1 LGKNDTFVNSL
12 SFFNPRKAGW
22 LLAWQHIIKCCKLYG
37 AKAFRGQ
44 EGGLTASLFY
54 NPNSPHPLYSK
65 NCGLPFLTDRSG
77 KIIFKVPPNY
87 LKLAKS
93 THKSTFQ

>member
-1 LGKNDTFVNSL
+1 MTLLSTVCCFFILAKQVGYLLGSTFSNVANFIELKRS
-12 SFFNPRKAGW
+12 AG
-22 LLAWQHIIKCCKLYG
+22 
-37 AKAFRGQ
+37 RR
-44 EGGLTASLFY
+44 EGLTASLFY